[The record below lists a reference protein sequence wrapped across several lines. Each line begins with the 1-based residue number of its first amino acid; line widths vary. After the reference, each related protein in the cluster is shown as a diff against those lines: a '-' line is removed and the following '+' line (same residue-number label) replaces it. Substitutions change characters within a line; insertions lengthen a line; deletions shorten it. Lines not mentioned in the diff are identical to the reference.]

1 MSKGG
6 RRLQQKSKS
15 QKGVAGKRPA
25 LAPIKASS
33 APRLEMGAVVVVSTM
48 LLLMVWLHWLTDAS
62 QRTLRIQWL
71 HSVLHTTK
79 QLRLPTWLFSSAAWD
94 SWCENIH
101 RVTSACFFLSGA
113 VHTNA
118 SVDGW
123 QYVRTLWTDASA
135 STKYQRDPF
144 DALFAIVWGMIL
156 FVIRFACMQ
165 CLLLPLGRMLV
176 SRPSGNQAQFERKL
190 HRRIGRFAEQGWVLI
205 LYVTSLILVVLAMKR
220 QPFWVWKP
228 EYLWLGYP
236 VTTTDALTKAVYLW
250 EASNYIHQVFVINL
264 EERRSDFWQMLTHHI
279 VTLLLIGG
287 SYVSCF
293 HYVGLVILVLM
304 DPADICL
311 SIAKLSKYMGSTTV
325 CDVLFAIF
333 MLVWIITRH
342 IGYAFVWWSCFKDAP
357 RLIPFGTSYN
367 LASGHM
373 LTQTSYVLFLAL
385 LGMLQMILLVW
396 LGMILRIALRV
407 VTAKGAVDTRSDDE
421 SD

>member
-1 MSKGG
+1 MS
-6 RRLQQKSKS
+6 
-15 QKGVAGKRPA
+15 
-25 LAPIKASS
+25 
-33 APRLEMGAVVVVSTM
+33 AVVIVSTM

-62 QRTLRIQWL
+62 QRALRIQWL
-71 HSVLHTTK
+71 QSVLHISK
-79 QLRLPTWLFSSAAWD
+79 QLRLPSWLFSSAASD
-94 SWCENIH
+94 SWCEKIH

-113 VHTNA
+113 VHANGPA
-118 SVDGW
+118 DGW
-123 QYVRTLWTDASA
+123 QHLRSLWTDASA
-135 STKYQRDPF
+135 STKYERNPF
-144 DALFAIVWGMIL
+144 DVLFAIVWGMIL
-156 FVIRFACMQ
+156 FVIRFVCMQ
-165 CLLLPLGRMLV
+165 CFLLPLGRMLV
-176 SRPSGNQAQFERKL
+176 SRPSGNQAQIETKL

-205 LYVTSLILVVLAMKR
+205 LYVTSLVLVVLAIKR

-250 EASNYIHQVFVINL
+250 EASNYIHQVFAINL
-264 EERRSDFWQMLTHHI
+264 EERRSDYWQMLTHHY

-293 HYVGLVILVLM
+293 HYVGLVILLLM
-304 DPADICL
+304 DPADVCL

-342 IGYAFVWWSCFKDAP
+342 VGYAFVWWSCFKDAP
-357 RLIPFGTSYN
+357 RLIPFGTTYN

-373 LTQTSYVLFLAL
+373 LTQTSYVFFLAL
-385 LGMLQMILLVW
+385 LGMLQVILLVW
-396 LGMILRIALRV
+396 LGMILKIALRV
-407 VTAKGAVDTRSDDE
+407 VTAKGAVDTRSDDD